1 MDNKKTDVG
10 LNQVAY
16 LKAIE
21 ISDPVTSIKTYLE
34 IVSKEDVQLQE
45 ALISIDKSFD
55 ECWAYINTKARNYL
69 NSKSG
74 HVPPSTI
81 YSWAIHYFIESDE
94 FLSKE
99 TGISQSTSVKKQTIQ
114 KVHHSIETP
123 TERMNR
129 IKNQFKS
136 IIPGD

>member
-1 MDNKKTDVG
+1 MENKKTDVG
-10 LNQVAY
+10 LHQTAY

-34 IVSKEDVQLQE
+34 IVSKEDKQLHD
-45 ALISIDKSFD
+45 ALISINKSYDK
-55 ECWAYINTKARNYL
+55 CWAYINSKAKNYL
-69 NSKSG
+69 KSKSG
-74 HVPPSTI
+74 HIPPSTI

-99 TGISQSTSVKKQTIQ
+99 TGANITVPVKKESKQNIQ
-114 KVHHSIETP
+114 LTNETSA
-123 TERMNR
+123 ERMNR

-136 IIPGD
+136 IMPGE